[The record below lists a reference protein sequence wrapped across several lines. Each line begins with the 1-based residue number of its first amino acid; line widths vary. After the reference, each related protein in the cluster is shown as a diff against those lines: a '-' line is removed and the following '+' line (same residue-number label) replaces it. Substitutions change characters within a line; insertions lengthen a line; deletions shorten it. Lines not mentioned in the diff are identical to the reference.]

1 MSWGAATRG
10 TDPARSFRPRFGERT
25 RLACCLRR
33 PAEDDCRR
41 HSRDT
46 LGETPRAAGGTPAL
60 PGPFRS
66 DPDFGQLR
74 SAFARWSHRLL
85 ATACLL
91 PLMAHAH
98 PLHLSHA
105 EADFNRATGKLEVAL
120 KVFAD
125 DLEARLTAR
134 AGHRVSLE
142 KTPPAE
148 FDALCLAYLAE
159 TFTVKS
165 RDGTPRSIQ
174 WVGREF
180 KDAENRLWFYFEV
193 PLPDGVEG
201 ARLRHAVLTD
211 EFTDQLNSV
220 LVRDGQ
226 RSATLAYFPD
236 RGEKTVAFPRY

>member
-1 MSWGAATRG
+1 MKIAALRWCFILWAVAG
-10 TDPARSFRPRFGERT
+10 LSP
-25 RLACCLRR
+25 RLA
-33 PAEDDCRR
+33 
-41 HSRDT
+41 S
-46 LGETPRAAGGTPAL
+46 
-60 PGPFRS
+60 
-66 DPDFGQLR
+66 
-74 SAFARWSHRLL
+74 
-85 ATACLL
+85 
-91 PLMAHAH
+91 AH

-105 EADFNRATGKLEVAL
+105 EADYNRATGKLEVAL

-142 KTPPAE
+142 KTPPTK

-180 KDAENRLWFYFEV
+180 HGAENHLWFYFEV
-193 PLPDGVEG
+193 SLPDGIEG
-201 ARLRHAVLTD
+201 TRLRHAVLTD

-226 RSATLAYFPD
+226 RSVTLAYFPD
-236 RGEKTVAFPRY
+236 RGEKTVAFPR

>member
-1 MSWGAATRG
+1 MKSVVARLLFFLLAAAG
-10 TDPARSFRPRFGERT
+10 LSP
-25 RLACCLRR
+25 RLA
-33 PAEDDCRR
+33 
-41 HSRDT
+41 S
-46 LGETPRAAGGTPAL
+46 
-60 PGPFRS
+60 
-66 DPDFGQLR
+66 
-74 SAFARWSHRLL
+74 
-85 ATACLL
+85 
-91 PLMAHAH
+91 AH

-105 EADFNRATGKLEVAL
+105 EADFNRTMGKLEVAL

-180 KDAENRLWFYFEV
+180 NDAENRLWFYFEV
-193 PLPDGVEG
+193 SLPEGVEG

-211 EFTDQLNSV
+211 EFSDQLNSV

-226 RSATLAYFPD
+226 RSVTLTFFPD
-236 RGEKTVAFPRY
+236 RVEKAVAFPR